1 MFLLLV
7 FVFRSFLEGCES
19 FIPKV
24 GEMIAQERQAFR
36 IQLVNVT
43 RAVAAV
49 ANQARLFQD
58 AQVLRNR
65 RS

>member
-7 FVFRSFLEGCES
+7 FVFSSFLEGCES

-24 GEMIAQERQAFR
+24 GEMIAQERQALG
-36 IQLVNVT
+36 IQFVNAT

-49 ANQARLFQD
+49 AHQARLFQD

-65 RS
+65 RA